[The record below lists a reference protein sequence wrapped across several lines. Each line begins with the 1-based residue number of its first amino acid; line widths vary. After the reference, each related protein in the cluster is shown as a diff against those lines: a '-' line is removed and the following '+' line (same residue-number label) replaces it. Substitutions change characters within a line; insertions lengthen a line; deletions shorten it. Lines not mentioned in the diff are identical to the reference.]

1 MEGASRTAVMMAQ
14 FRAAHALVDRD
25 LIFADRFA
33 LALAGCSASD
43 VTDFLAANAPD
54 SCAHVV
60 RLFACQRSRF
70 AEEEV
75 ERAVGRGVG
84 QYVDLGAG
92 LNSFAWRRPDL
103 IAGLAM
109 FEVDHPATQEWKRGR
124 LAAAGLS
131 CPPNL
136 HFAGV
141 DFAAADT
148 LAEQLSAAGFDP
160 AQASIWSWLGVIQY
174 LPLETVQAT
183 LRAVAGLAAP
193 GSTLVASYGVP
204 DDLMDPASAEFTELT
219 RVFTARIG
227 EPQITRVA
235 PGDIEA
241 VARAAGWLGV
251 RSVDPASFAPWF
263 AGRTDG
269 LKPVRAEWLLVA
281 EMGAPLDRQACR
293 RAPPG

>member
-25 LIFADRFA
+25 PIFEDRFA

-43 VTDFLAANAPD
+43 VTAFLAANAPD

-75 ERAVGRGVG
+75 ERAAGRGVD

-103 IAGLAM
+103 MAGLAL

-124 LAAAGLS
+124 LAATGLS

-136 HFAGV
+136 HFVGV
-141 DFAAADT
+141 DFREADT
-148 LAEQLSAAGFDP
+148 LGGRLTAAGFDP
-160 AQASIWSWLGVIQY
+160 ARASIWSWLGVIQY
-174 LPLETVQAT
+174 LPIAAVQAT
-183 LRAVAGLAAP
+183 LRTVAALAAP
-193 GSTLVASYGVP
+193 GSELVASYGVP
-204 DDLMDPASAEFTELT
+204 DELMDPASVEFTELA
-219 RVFTARIG
+219 RVFTAQIG
-227 EPQITRVA
+227 EPQITWVA

-241 VARAAGWLGV
+241 AARAAGWPHV
-251 RSVDPASFAPWF
+251 KSVDPASFAPWF
-263 AGRTDG
+263 AGRADG
-269 LKPVRAEWLLVA
+269 LEPVRAEWLLVA
-281 EMGAPLDRQACR
+281 EMGAP
-293 RAPPG
+293 